1 VGCGWVQLVSVVVR
15 QYAVRRSLRL
25 TWERTRRAEASNA
38 RYKPQ
43 LPINISMSALGLL
56 PPPQSSSSMA
66 FPLLAASHALAE
78 AHHAQYDSS
87 HDIHH
92 VNRVVSLSLA
102 LARTLPAVDLLVVEL
117 AARFHDLLDA
127 KYMPAGVPVPSA
139 RDHLR
144 SFWDANDTEGETSG
158 EQRALV
164 EKVMENVSYSK
175 EVKRIKAGAVTDW
188 HRECLE
194 LHW

>member
-1 VGCGWVQLVSVVVR
+1 M
-15 QYAVRRSLRL
+15 
-25 TWERTRRAEASNA
+25 AS
-38 RYKPQ
+38 
-43 LPINISMSALGLL
+43 
-56 PPPQSSSSMA
+56 
-66 FPLLAASHALAE
+66 PLLAASHKLAE

-92 VNRVVSLSLA
+92 VNRVVSLSLL
-102 LARTLPAVDLLVVEL
+102 LARTLTGPPSPPPPPSSAATLSSLPSVDLLVVEL

-127 KYMPAGVPVPSA
+127 KYLPAGVPVPSA
-139 RDHLR
+139 RDHLK
-144 SFWDANDTEGETSG
+144 SFWNTHDVERETSE

-175 EVKRIKAGAVTDW
+175 EVKRIKAGGVTDW